1 MVKRIAL
8 MATVALVMAAM
19 MAVLSTGAVAQP
31 SCAAAPPATGT
42 LAGPE
47 FGPLASLAART
58 GGAVIGENFEAGR
71 GFGQFVAQSSQCD
84 PQNR

>member
-1 MVKRIAL
+1 MRRIMLMV
-8 MATVALVMAAM
+8 TVALVMAAM